1 MILTLKRTPGIYLV
15 GFMGSGKSTVGRKL
29 AERIGWPFHDL
40 DSIIEGAQGR
50 TIAAIFEQD
59 GEPAFREVERGAL
72 WEQVRRIERGEPR
85 VLALGGGAFAQEENV
100 RMLADRGVTLWI
112 DCPFARIQER
122 VGRATHR
129 PLARDPERFAQLF
142 AERRAAYARAD
153 FRIPFDSDDPEE
165 AIQAILA
172 LKLL

>member
-72 WEQVRRIERGEPR
+72 WEQVRRIERGEPPKR
-85 VLALGGGAFAQEENV
+85 PTPIV
-100 RMLADRGVTLWI
+100 RM
-112 DCPFARIQER
+112 RI
-122 VGRATHR
+122 ASD
-129 PLARDPERFAQLF
+129 LPE
-142 AERRAAYARAD
+142 AERPKIEVMKSDSPAFLKYLKEAGYVDDTGFVKDLCDIKPPR
-153 FRIPFDSDDPEE
+153 RIKGQ
-165 AIQAILA
+165 IQL
-172 LKLL
+172 